1 MMSDLIIT
9 EDPAN
14 YPIPEEGLHHGVCV
28 DAISIGTVET
38 PWGAKEKVSLMFE
51 LQSTDEDGKPF
62 LVGKRFTR
70 SLNEKAT
77 LRKFLEK
84 WKGSKY
90 TPQDLQEG
98 INLEDYVGMSAT
110 LFIVRNETEERTYA
124 NVESILPYK
133 APDTGEISYYGLKPN
148 GEYTRVCERPDYKTP
163 EEFALNGA

>member
-1 MMSDLIIT
+1 MSDLIIT
-9 EDPAN
+9 EDPSQ
-14 YPIPEEGLHHGVCV
+14 YPIPDEGLHHGVCV
-28 DAISIGTVET
+28 DAISLGQIET
-38 PWGAKEKVSLMFE
+38 PWGAKEKISLMFE
-51 LQSTDEDGKPF
+51 LESTDENGKRF
-62 LVGKRFTR
+62 IVGKRFTR

-98 INLEDYVGMSAT
+98 INLEEYVGMSAT
-110 LFIVRNETEERTYA
+110 LFIVWNETEERTYA
-124 NVESILPYK
+124 NIESILPYK